1 MVKRLKK
8 KARKKITK
16 RKAIKKRRPVSK
28 RRPLKRKLIRKK
40 VQARRPKIKKSR
52 AKKISPA
59 KAKLRPPITGQF
71 MGEITH
77 FFSNAKA
84 AVLTISAG
92 ELKLG
97 DRIRIVGHTT
107 DFEQEVASL
116 QIDRQPIQVA
126 KKGDEIGLAV
136 KARVRQKDKVYKIS

>member
-1 MVKRLKK
+1 MVVKRLKK
-8 KARKKITK
+8 KIRKISK

-28 RRPLKRKLIRKK
+28 RRPIKKRLARKRPQ
-40 VQARRPKIKKSR
+40 VRRPKLKKSR
-52 AKKISPA
+52 AKKISLS
-59 KAKLRPPITGQF
+59 KAKLRPAIVGQF

-77 FFSNAKA
+77 FFSQAKA

-116 QIDRQPIQVA
+116 QINRQPIQVA

-136 KARVRQKDKVYKIS
+136 KSRVRQKDKVYKIS